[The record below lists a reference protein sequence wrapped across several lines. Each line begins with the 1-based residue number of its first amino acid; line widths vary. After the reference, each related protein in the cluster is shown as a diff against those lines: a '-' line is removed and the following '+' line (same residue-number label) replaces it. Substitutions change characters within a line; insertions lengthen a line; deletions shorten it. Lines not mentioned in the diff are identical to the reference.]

1 MFATYFYLVSSPHF
15 LNTTTITHHDS
26 GPRSRRINPLR
37 RHLPPPSNIP
47 GHQNHDHWALLL
59 TSPDHATSTLY
70 TIDESPPTSTSPSNS
85 NSHSECNSHFPL
97 TTPFPTPNPPFRVE
111 DHLESILLTTFSRT
125 QLARFRSVLR
135 AAASEVKLHRRGDT
149 GWERKWTCQDYV
161 PHVIKEL
168 EVNGVVDDDG
178 QDERYGDGVGLF
190 GGGLWAEGLIFF
202 LISGIFGWLR
212 PLDWMDRFWFL
223 ERWLGLGWLVYY

>member
-1 MFATYFYLVSSPHF
+1 M
-15 LNTTTITHHDS
+15 
-26 GPRSRRINPLR
+26 
-37 RHLPPPSNIP
+37 
-47 GHQNHDHWALLL
+47 
-59 TSPDHATSTLY
+59 
-70 TIDESPPTSTSPSNS
+70 
-85 NSHSECNSHFPL
+85 
-97 TTPFPTPNPPFRVE
+97 
-111 DHLESILLTTFSRT
+111 
-125 QLARFRSVLR
+125 
-135 AAASEVKLHRRGDT
+135 
-149 GWERKWTCQDYV
+149 